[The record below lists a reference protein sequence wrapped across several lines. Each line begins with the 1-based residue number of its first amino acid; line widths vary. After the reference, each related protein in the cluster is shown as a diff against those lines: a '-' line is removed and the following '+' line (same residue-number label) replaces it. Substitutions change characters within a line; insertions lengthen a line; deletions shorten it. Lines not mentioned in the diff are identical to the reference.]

1 MFRFFEK
8 LANLVFPFR
17 AVFLLGTLASAGSF
31 VIVLLFADIAT
42 QNNWLTFLLL
52 TFLWCLLLRNLTFCF
67 KPLAQTTDNIGF
79 YAAIKRKLINAI
91 QLIFSLLF
99 IAVSCAT
106 IYLSI
111 KLLTL

>member
-17 AVFLLGTLASAGSF
+17 AIFLIGTLVSASIFVFL
-31 VIVLLFADIAT
+31 LLFADIAT
-42 QNNWLTFLLL
+42 QNNGLTFLML
-52 TFLWCLLLRNLTFCF
+52 TFLWCLLFRTLTFCF
-67 KPLAQTTDNIGF
+67 QPLAQSTDKIVF
-79 YAAIKRKLINAI
+79 FSSIKHKLINVI
-91 QLIFSLLF
+91 QLMFSLLF
-99 IAVSCAT
+99 IVVSCAT